1 MRGLNVHI
9 IRVIVENKNNKSLIV
24 KESMEGGKMT
34 ARFWQLGIFMLAL
47 IFLSAC
53 GQNNGSESQNALIKT
68 TNPSPLTIKDGKT
81 SHVEKIRKDVSSFPE
96 VYDVAVIKGKKATLV
111 VYKVKHLNRF
121 NMKGIEAKLNKF
133 LEKKYPK
140 ENFKVSSDYKI
151 FLEAVR
157 LKDKM
162 KNPNFSEKEAET
174 RFQKII
180 KLKDETT

>member
-1 MRGLNVHI
+1 MASRI
-9 IRVIVENKNNKSLIV
+9 
-24 KESMEGGKMT
+24 
-34 ARFWQLGIFMLAL
+34 WQLASLVMIFSL
-47 IFLSAC
+47 LSGC
-53 GQNNGSESQNALIKT
+53 GKNPGVESQNALLKT
-68 TNPSPLTIKDGKT
+68 TNPAPLSIEKGKT

-96 VYDVAVIKGKKATLV
+96 VYDVAVIKGKKETLV
-111 VYKVKHLNRF
+111 VYKVKHMNRF
-121 NMKGIEAKLNKF
+121 KMKAIEAKLNKF

-157 LKDKM
+157 LKEAEEKH
-162 KNPNFSEKEAET
+162 NLSGKEAEK

>member
-1 MRGLNVHI
+1 LKYK
-9 IRVIVENKNNKSLIV
+9 NKGINRKR
-24 KESMEGGKMT
+24 EGGKMT
-34 ARFWQLGIFMLAL
+34 SRFWKLGMVLMAFVLL
-47 IFLSAC
+47 PAC
-53 GQNNGSESQNALIKT
+53 GQDNGNESRGALLKT
-68 TNPSPLTIKDGKT
+68 TNPSPLSIENGKT
-81 SHVEKIRKDVSSFPE
+81 SHVEKIREDISSFPE
-96 VYDVAVIKGKKATLV
+96 VYDVAVIKGKKETLV

-121 NMKGIEAKLNKF
+121 KMKRIEAKLNKF

-157 LKDKM
+157 LNEDEEKH
-162 KNPNFSEKEAET
+162 NISEKEAEK